1 MITLGKKAIT
11 NTKLLRVNDLVTIGD
26 HIYAIGLYEEGWFL
40 DGRASGVSNA
50 QPFNDLHVSPGLWCI
65 THKIYPLRSGGT
77 FPWMSQED
85 ISKAVALLQKEI
97 PKKK

>member
-1 MITLGKKAIT
+1 MITLSKKAIT
-11 NTKLLRVNDLVTIGD
+11 NTKLLCVDDLVTIGD

-50 QPFNDLHVSPGLWCI
+50 QPFYDLNISPGLWCI
-65 THKIYPLRSGGT
+65 THNIHPSRPGGT

-85 ISKAVALLQKEI
+85 ISKAVAFLQKEI